1 VDAADLAFAGLARQ
15 AGLVRDGVVSSREL
29 TELYLERIAR
39 LDPQLRAYRIVLADE
54 ALAAAADA
62 DRRRGEDAPSLNGV
76 PVAIKDDTDV
86 AGQVTAHGSLA
97 HGGPAAGD
105 AKVVRRLREAGA
117 VLIGKT
123 NVPELEALAV
133 TESLAFGATLN
144 PWDPARTPG
153 GSSGGSACAVAA
165 GLAAAALATDGAGS
179 IRIPA
184 ACCGL
189 FGLKPQRDR
198 VPMGSN
204 WHGMAVTGAVTRGVL
219 DSALFLDA
227 VKDPIPPAPSF
238 AAAAALAPRPLRI
251 AYSLKVPRG
260 TIARIGDEQR
270 GAVERTAERLR
281 DLGHTVVERDP
292 DYGNAAVNVVTRY
305 LEGIDSDAKGMPHPE
320 RLARWTR
327 GLASL
332 GARIPRFVVERAHAQ
347 EASDRDRVGALF
359 ADHDVLL
366 TPALSRLPPPVGE
379 WLGLPAPVMLNG
391 MASFTPHLA
400 LWNHTGQPA
409 AAVPVELAPEGI
421 PVAVQLVGRTGDEA
435 TLLSL
440 SAQLETA
447 IGWLDRRPPL
457 AA

>member
-15 AGLVRDGVVSSREL
+15 AELVRDGEVSAREL
-29 TELYLERIAR
+29 TELYLARIER
-39 LDPQLRAYRIVLADE
+39 LDPQLNAYRVVLADE
-54 ALAAAADA
+54 ALAAADAADG
-62 DRRRGEDAPSLNGV
+62 RRGTGAPPLNGV
-76 PVAIKDDTDV
+76 PIAIKDDTDV

-97 HGGPAAGD
+97 HGGPAGQD
-105 AKVVRRLREAGA
+105 AEVVRRLRAAGA
-117 VLIGKT
+117 VLLGKT
-123 NVPELEALAV
+123 HVPELEALAA
-133 TESLAFGATLN
+133 TESLAFGATRN

-153 GSSGGSACAVAA
+153 GSSGGSGAAVAA
-165 GLAAAALATDGAGS
+165 GLAAAALGTDGAGS

-198 VPMGSN
+198 VPMRPN
-204 WHGMAVTGAVTRGVL
+204 WHGMSVTGALTRGVL
-219 DSALFLDA
+219 DSARFLDV
-227 VKDPIPPAPSF
+227 VKDSGPVFAE
-238 AAAAALAPRPLRI
+238 AAARPPGTLRI
-251 AYSLKVPRG
+251 AYSTRMPRG
-260 TIARIGDEQR
+260 TTARLGDEQR

-281 DLGHTVVERDP
+281 DLGHTVQERDP
-292 DYGNAAVNVVTRY
+292 DYGNAAANVLTRY
-305 LEGIDSDAKGMPHPE
+305 LEGIASDAAKMPHPE

-327 GLASL
+327 GLAAL
-332 GARIPRFVVERAHAQ
+332 GARIPTFLVERAHAQ
-347 EASDRDRVGALF
+347 EAVDRERVGAVF

-379 WLGLPAPVMLNG
+379 WLGLPAPLILNG
-391 MASFTPHLA
+391 MANFTAHLP

-409 AAVPVELAPEGI
+409 AAVPVESAPGGL

-447 IGWLDRRPPL
+447 TGWPARRPPL